1 MIDEKI
7 NNSLKEL
14 EKELSEVESARKQ
27 VEKVVNSYGALTS
40 ILAECVT
47 KLGRVSTNIQ
57 QLVNTI
63 VADYS
68 EKTKAFEKDR
78 DAIVKASK
86 DSIANLSKETDTFKE
101 SLNGIQSKLKFS
113 LIVNAVLL
121 IAVGVMMF
129 LLLK

>member
-7 NNSLKEL
+7 NNSLKGL
-14 EKELSEVESARKQ
+14 EQGLRGVESASKQ
-27 VEKVVNSYGALTS
+27 VEKVVRSYETLNSSLDSY
-40 ILAECVT
+40 VT
-47 KLGRVSTNIQ
+47 NLGTVSANIQ
-57 QLVNTI
+57 QLVTTIDNDYKNTK
-63 VADYS
+63 
-68 EKTKAFEKDR
+68 EAFEKDR
-78 DAIVKASK
+78 DAIIKASR

-101 SLNGIQSKLKFS
+101 SLNGIQTKLKFS

>member
-7 NNSLKEL
+7 NNSLKGL
-14 EKELSEVESARKQ
+14 EQGLRGVESASKQ
-27 VEKVVNSYGALTS
+27 VEKVVRSYETLNTS
-40 ILAECVT
+40 LDSYVT
-47 KLGRVSTNIQ
+47 NLGTVSANIQ
-57 QLVNTI
+57 QLVTTIDNDYKNTK
-63 VADYS
+63 
-68 EKTKAFEKDR
+68 EAFEKDR
-78 DAIVKASK
+78 DAIIKASR

-101 SLNGIQSKLKFS
+101 SLNGIQTKLKFS